1 MNREAVEK
9 FVAELESTD
18 LPQAY
23 DRLCAENIY
32 DGTMG
37 YCALGIGVL
46 VAARE
51 MNVSEETRD
60 IWLGLDGDYEHGMDW
75 PIEVTEFY
83 GIKRWITLNDDPLIN
98 MEGRIVSTSYAND
111 TLKLSFWEIAQLY
124 RATYLKDQG

>member
-60 IWLGLDGDYEHGMDW
+60 IWLGLDGDYECGMNW

-83 GIKRWITLNDDPLIN
+83 GIKRWRTLNDNPLIN
-98 MEGRIVSTSYAND
+98 MEGKIVSTSYAND

-124 RATYLKDQG
+124 RATYLKDES